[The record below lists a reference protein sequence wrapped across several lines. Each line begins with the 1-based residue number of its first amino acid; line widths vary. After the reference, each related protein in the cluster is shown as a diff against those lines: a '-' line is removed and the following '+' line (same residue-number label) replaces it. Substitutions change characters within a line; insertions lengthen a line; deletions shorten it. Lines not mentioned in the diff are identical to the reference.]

1 MYNGIGV
8 ASARGSGTNGYVQ
21 ANKFYRRP
29 RSGRGGVDASL
40 RSDNG
45 DGLVRQQRGRTPNKE
60 MIMHDR
66 KRQVQLLC
74 VKLQDK
80 LEEQGYG
87 RTEGARCAVG
97 AKASARTHART
108 SERAGWAQGIW
119 WPHAGP
125 DSVNAGRTQW
135 PTGAQKKANEA
146 FPHRERARQLL
157 RTDAHAPACERGGP
171 RPRRA
176 AHTHTHTHT
185 HTRTPFLGNG

>member
-1 MYNGIGV
+1 MILGGGGGGGGGALGRSCPLRAMYNGIGV

-87 RTEGARCAVG
+87 RTEGQDARWAQRR
-97 AKASARTHART
+97 ARARTHARA
-108 SERAGWAQGIW
+108 SERGGHRAFGGHTQG
-119 WPHAGP
+119 PTVSTQG
-125 DSVNAGRTQW
+125 TQW

-146 FPHRERARQLL
+146 FSHRERAR
-157 RTDAHAPACERGGP
+157 
-171 RPRRA
+171 
-176 AHTHTHTHT
+176 
-185 HTRTPFLGNG
+185 